1 MKKMNKTCSKC
12 GEVKP
17 ISEMRKNRNQCKA
30 CVAEYW
36 KQYRQDPV
44 IKERQKQYDKQYGK
58 QWRQDNKEHRKQY
71 RQDNKEHIK
80 QYNKQYYQDNK
91 EHIKQRDKQYR
102 QDPVNKERRKQYDKQ
117 YRQDN
122 KERIYQRHKQ
132 YYQDN
137 KERIKQ
143 YYQDPVNKE
152 HKKQYNKQYNQD
164 NKERIYQRHKQYLK
178 QYRQNLPAAT
188 YLIMNTINGKVYIGQ
203 STQYSRR
210 WAEHKRNLR
219 KNTHPNKHLQQDWN
233 EHGEDAFVFEVI
245 EELPPDTS
253 SELLL
258 EKEREQIIEH
268 LKRDVILYN
277 TLN

>member
-132 YYQDN
+132 Y
-137 KERIKQ
+137 
-143 YYQDPVNKE
+143 
-152 HKKQYNKQYNQD
+152 
-164 NKERIYQRHKQYLK
+164 LK

-188 YLIMNTINGKVYIGQ
+188 YSITNTINGKVYIGQ

-210 WAEHKRNLR
+210 WTTHKRNLR
-219 KNTHPNKHLQQDWN
+219 KNKHENKHFQQDWN
-233 EHGEDAFVFEVI
+233 EYGEDAFVFEVI

>member
-17 ISEMRKNRNQCKA
+17 IGEYHKGRNQCKA
-30 CVAEYW
+30 CRAEYN
-36 KQYRQDPV
+36 KQYYQDPV
-44 IKERQKQYDKQYGK
+44 IKEHKKQYDKQY
-58 QWRQDNKEHRKQY
+58 Y
-71 RQDNKEHIK
+71 QDNKEHIK
-80 QYNKQYYQDNK
+80 QYNKQYYQDP
-91 EHIKQRDKQYR
+91 D
-102 QDPVNKERRKQYDKQ
+102 
-117 YRQDN
+117 
-122 KERIYQRHKQ
+122 
-132 YYQDN
+132 
-137 KERIKQ
+137 
-143 YYQDPVNKE
+143 NKE
-152 HKKQYNKQYNQD
+152 HKKQYNKQWRQD
-164 NKERIYQRHKQYLK
+164 NKEHNKQVRKQY
-178 QYRQNLPAAT
+178 YQNLPAAT

-210 WAEHKRNLR
+210 WTTHKRNLR
-219 KNTHPNKHLQQDWN
+219 KNKHENKHFQQDWN
-233 EHGEDAFVFEVI
+233 EYGEDAFVFEVI

>member
-17 ISEMRKNRNQCKA
+17 IGECRKGRNQCKA
-30 CVAEYW
+30 CIAEYN
-36 KQYRQDPV
+36 
-44 IKERQKQYDKQYGK
+44 K
-58 QWRQDNKEHRKQY
+58 QWRQDNKEHKKQY
-71 RQDNKEHIK
+71 DKQWRQDNKEHIK
-80 QYNKQYYQDNK
+80 QYYQDNKEHKKQYRKQHYQDNKEHIKQYYQDNK
-91 EHIKQRDKQYR
+91 EHIKQY
-102 QDPVNKERRKQYDKQ
+102 Y
-117 YRQDN
+117 QDN
-122 KERIYQRHKQ
+122 KEHRKQ

-137 KERIKQ
+137 KEHIKRYHQ
-143 YYQDPVNKE
+143 K
-152 HKKQYNKQYNQD
+152 
-164 NKERIYQRHKQYLK
+164 
-178 QYRQNLPAAT
+178 LPAAT

-203 STQYSRR
+203 STVYPKR
-210 WAEHKRNLR
+210 WTQHKRDLR
-219 KNTHPNKHLQQDWN
+219 KNIHTNKHLQRDWN
-233 EHGEDAFVFEVI
+233 EYGEDAFVFEVI

>member
-1 MKKMNKTCSKC
+1 MNKTCITC

-17 ISEMRKNRNQCKA
+17 IGEYRKGRNQCKA
-30 CVAEYW
+30 CRAEYS
-36 KQYRQDPV
+36 KQYS
-44 IKERQKQYDKQYGK
+44 K
-58 QWRQDNKEHRKQY
+58 QW

-80 QYNKQYYQDNK
+80 QYRKQWRQDNK
-91 EHIKQRDKQYR
+91 EHIKQYGKQYS
-102 QDPVNKERRKQYDKQ
+102 KQW
-117 YRQDN
+117 RQDN
-122 KERIYQRHKQ
+122 KEYDKQRKKQ
-132 YYQDN
+132 HYQDN
-137 KERIKQ
+137 KEAIIKENIR
-143 YYQDPVNKE
+143 YV
-152 HKKQYNKQYNQD
+152 
-164 NKERIYQRHKQYLK
+164 
-178 QYRQNLPAAT
+178 QNLSAAT

-210 WAEHKRNLR
+210 WADHRIRLR
-219 KNTHPNKHLQQDWN
+219 KNKHENKHLQRDYD
-233 EHGEDAFVFEVI
+233 EHGKDAFVFEVI

>member
-1 MKKMNKTCSKC
+1 MKDWEMRKIFTKKMNKTCSTC

-30 CVAEYW
+30 CRAE
-36 KQYRQDPV
+36 
-44 IKERQKQYDKQYGK
+44 
-58 QWRQDNKEHRKQY
+58 
-71 RQDNKEHIK
+71 
-80 QYNKQYYQDNK
+80 
-91 EHIKQRDKQYR
+91 
-102 QDPVNKERRKQYDKQ
+102 YDKQ

-132 YYQDN
+132 WYQD
-137 KERIKQ
+137 
-143 YYQDPVNKE
+143 NKE
-152 HKKQYNKQYNQD
+152 HKKQYGKQWYQDNKEHSKQYYQDNKEHRKQYYQD
-164 NKERIYQRHKQYLK
+164 NKERIYQRHKQYIK

-188 YLIMNTINGKVYIGQ
+188 YSITNTINGKVYIGQ

-210 WAEHKRNLR
+210 WTTHKRNLR
-219 KNTHPNKHLQQDWN
+219 KNKHENKHFQQDWN
-233 EHGEDAFVFEVI
+233 EYGKDAFVFEAI
-245 EELPPDTS
+245 EELPSDAS

-268 LKRDVILYN
+268 LKRDVRLYN

>member
-102 QDPVNKERRKQYDKQ
+102 QDPVNKERRKQYNKQ
-117 YRQDN
+117 WRQDN
-122 KERIYQRHKQ
+122 KEYSKQ
-132 YYQDN
+132 WYQDN
-137 KERIKQ
+137 KEGVSQR
-143 YYQDPVNKE
+143 
-152 HKKQYNKQYNQD
+152 NKQWRQD
-164 NKERIYQRHKQYLK
+164 NSENIKRNKK

-210 WAEHKRNLR
+210 WTTHKRNLR
-219 KNTHPNKHLQQDWN
+219 KNKHENKHFQQDWN
-233 EHGEDAFVFEVI
+233 EYGEDAFVFEVI